1 MKTESLKKKSIIG
14 TFWSFIETFSLKLIQ
29 FVINIIMARLLMPE
43 DYGVIAIVYTLIT
56 ISQVFIDGGFA
67 TTLIQDKYK
76 NEKDYSTIFTFN
88 VFVAILFYI
97 LLFFLAP
104 ILSDFYH
111 TNITLPIRVL
121 SINLIVSAFVAIH
134 RVKLTV
140 DVNFKLL
147 AKINVV
153 SAIISGALGVLGA
166 YNGYAVWALIIQYL
180 SNGIMSSFLLII
192 ILKWKPVCFFDL
204 QSFKR
209 LFPFGARLLFAS
221 LIDRIYMNLY
231 PIFVGKLFTASSL
244 GYYSRAE
251 QFAALPANTC
261 SDIFLRVTF
270 PVMSS
275 ITEESQLVKFYRKY
289 ISLSSYI
296 IFPIMFLVI
305 IISKPLILILLT
317 DKWETIIVMLQILCI
332 GFIFDHI
339 SSINRNLLYV
349 KGRADLA
356 LRLEIIKKVIATLI
370 LFISIPFGLIG
381 LCIGKAIYGIFAMVL
396 NSWYT
401 RSLINVSLFDQ
412 IKDFSPSL
420 FVVIISAL
428 IGYIPVYTL
437 NSSLEQFILGCI
449 VFIVCFLSISYIFK
463 LREFRC
469 SVDIIKQI
477 LSKK

>member
-1 MKTESLKKKSIIG
+1 METESLKKKSIIG
-14 TFWSFIETFSLKLIQ
+14 TLWSFIETFSLKLIQ
-29 FVINIIMARLLMPE
+29 FIINVIMARLLMPE
-43 DYGVIAIVYTLIT
+43 DYGVITIVYTLIL

-67 TTLIQDKYK
+67 TTLIQDKSK

-88 VFVAILFYI
+88 VFVSILCYI
-97 LLFFLAP
+97 LLFSIAP
-104 ILSDFYH
+104 LLSEFYN

-121 SINLIVSAFVAIH
+121 SINLIISAFVAIH
-134 RVKLTV
+134 RVKLIV

-147 AKINVV
+147 AKINVI
-153 SAIISGALGVLGA
+153 SAIISGILGILGA
-166 YNGYAVWALIIQYL
+166 YNGYGVWALIIQYL
-180 SNGIMSSFLLII
+180 SNGIVSSFLLTV
-192 ILKWKPVCFFDL
+192 ILKWKPVCFFNM
-204 QSFKR
+204 QSFRR
-209 LFPFGARLLFAS
+209 LFPFGARLLLAN

-275 ITEESQLVKFYRKY
+275 INDETQLVKVYRKY
-289 ISLSSYI
+289 ISLSSYL
-296 IFPIMFLVI
+296 IFPVIFLVI
-305 IISKPLILILLT
+305 VISKPLILILLT
-317 DKWETIIVMLQILCI
+317 DKWETIILMLQILCV

-339 SSINRNLLYV
+339 SAINRNLLYV

-370 LFISIPFGLIG
+370 LFMSIPFGLIG

-401 RSLINVSLFDQ
+401 RSLINISLFDQ

-428 IGYIPVYTL
+428 IGYIPVYAL
-437 NSSLEQFILGCI
+437 NSSLEQFILGCV
-449 VFIVCFLSISYIFK
+449 VFIVCFICFSYIFK
-463 LREFRC
+463 LREFRY
-469 SVDIIKQI
+469 SMDIIKQI
-477 LSKK
+477 LSK